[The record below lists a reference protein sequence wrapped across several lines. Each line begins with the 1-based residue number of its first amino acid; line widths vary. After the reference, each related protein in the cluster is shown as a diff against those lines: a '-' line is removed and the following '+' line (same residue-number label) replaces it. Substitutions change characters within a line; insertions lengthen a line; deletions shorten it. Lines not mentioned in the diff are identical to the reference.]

1 MENTRL
7 DEDED
12 FKKIVEAAQ
21 EKITQLQ
28 KEAVEA
34 AKASKQEEMGM
45 DVGSVSTFDTKK
57 TDWDKSSEFWLK
69 KLGINKTH
77 LLTLKIL

>member
-1 MENTRL
+1 MQNTKL

-12 FKKIVEAAQ
+12 FIKIVEAAQ
-21 EKITQLQ
+21 DKIKQLQ
-28 KEAVEA
+28 KVAVEA

-57 TDWDKSSEFWLK
+57 TDWEKSSGWR
-69 KLGINKTH
+69 N
-77 LLTLKIL
+77 